1 MPTQKIVERRHEDLI
16 KFLFLPKMG
25 LLGSQVVMEQIAG
38 CELWATFE
46 GWLFMFSWANII
58 FFYIVEFALKSCLIQ
73 KRKKKFGK
81 YFGGVKN
88 WGFLG
93 LAVLVL

>member
-16 KFLFLPKMG
+16 KFLFLAKLG
-25 LLGSQVVMEQIAG
+25 LLGSQVVLEQIAG
-38 CELWATFE
+38 CELCSTFD
-46 GWLFMFSWANII
+46 GWFFLFSWANII

-81 YFGGVKN
+81 YFGGGLKI
-88 WGFLG
+88 GFF
-93 LAVLVL
+93 